1 MCVNEMDVVR
11 WKDVVQKH
19 MNNHVY
25 RTLHARK
32 KERGKKGK
40 EKDLYMSMCG

>member
-1 MCVNEMDVVR
+1 MMY
-11 WKDVVQKH
+11 

-25 RTLHARK
+25 STLHARK

-40 EKDLYMSMCG
+40 EKDVQHTM